1 MKPVLLAALLA
12 LATTGA
18 SAQPRPSTQTLTCSQ
33 AAGLV
38 ASRGAIVMN
47 TSRTAYDR
55 FVAARGFCAFGEV
68 LEPVW
73 APTRDVAQ
81 CFIGYRCNQNDDD
94 DFFFRRW

>member
-12 LATTGA
+12 LATTDA
-18 SAQPRPSTQTLTCSQ
+18 SAQTLTCSQ

-47 TSRTAYDR
+47 TSRTTYDR

>member
-1 MKPVLLAALLA
+1 MKSALLAVLLALV
-12 LATTGA
+12 TTGA
-18 SAQPRPSTQTLTCSQ
+18 NAQPRPSTQNLTCGQ

-38 ASRGAIVMN
+38 ASRGAIVLN
-47 TSRTAYDR
+47 TSRTTYDR
-55 FVAARGFCAFGEV
+55 FVASRGFCQFDEV

-81 CFIGYRCNQNDDD
+81 CFIGYRCSQNTDD

>member
-12 LATTGA
+12 LVVT
-18 SAQPRPSTQTLTCSQ
+18 SADAQTRPSTQNLTCGQ

-47 TSRTAYDR
+47 TGRTTYDR
-55 FVAARGFCAFGEV
+55 FVASRRFCLYGEL

-81 CFIGYRCNQNDDD
+81 CFVGYRCNQNADDD
-94 DFFFRRW
+94 LFRRW